1 MNKQEIL
8 NEYTKQQF
16 IDFLRNDNNSQI
28 LELLNQEG
36 ISILKNSHL
45 KEEKIKL
52 ILTYSKYKNEL
63 LQNIDFIDLIISS
76 NINKYY
82 ALLKDLDNKTYET
95 ILNRCIQLNIDDNTL
110 SRLFTIFSNEF
121 KLYVI
126 ERKLLEK
133 NIIIKVFNKSHNPQ
147 IVEKIL
153 NTYDIDLTNESV
165 NVSLLFEKAK
175 KHYFKEKSINI
186 KQHLITKELAK
197 RLYKEF
203 DIFKLRKV
211 LNDAQYSVNID
222 VLNEYV
228 KSEEE
233 KHIYEE
239 SLTFPYNE
247 MFDCYKENKIDE
259 FNLLCKKYNVNSSD
273 ITINMNKYG
282 IRNNSLE
289 EVFNNLKKLSDRN
302 ISNYIIDYHFEE
314 NYHNIIL
321 DITELLEYNYDGNIT
336 ISKDKL
342 DLYEKIMNID
352 YFTKEEKI
360 ELHETLKKYNIKE
373 MFYDDMRYA
382 RDMVSESIKEYS
394 LTKES
399 LEEFKDVKLSKEYG
413 VDVYNMDGKPF
424 FALIKTGR
432 KITNKYP
439 VGHSFSLVGTNAM
452 AVFGN
457 KSYGETY
464 VYDSKDLTKEQIVH
478 VFPYDSYTRYKPFE
492 EIEEASMRVNV
503 LMTPQKL
510 TTYSSSYNELLV
522 LERGN
527 DETYMDEYIPRLKQ
541 IALYCIDE
549 ITENDIQIA
558 KQNNV
563 GIVLIDSSKYQEYL
577 SNKRT
582 INNYEE
588 NKYNYF
594 NGTYEK
600 EYYEER
606 RR

>member
-1 MNKQEIL
+1 
-8 NEYTKQQF
+8 
-16 IDFLRNDNNSQI
+16 
-28 LELLNQEG
+28 
-36 ISILKNSHL
+36 
-45 KEEKIKL
+45 
-52 ILTYSKYKNEL
+52 
-63 LQNIDFIDLIISS
+63 
-76 NINKYY
+76 
-82 ALLKDLDNKTYET
+82 
-95 ILNRCIQLNIDDNTL
+95 
-110 SRLFTIFSNEF
+110 
-121 KLYVI
+121 
-126 ERKLLEK
+126 
-133 NIIIKVFNKSHNPQ
+133 
-147 IVEKIL
+147 
-153 NTYDIDLTNESV
+153 
-165 NVSLLFEKAK
+165 
-175 KHYFKEKSINI
+175 
-186 KQHLITKELAK
+186 
-197 RLYKEF
+197 
-203 DIFKLRKV
+203 
-211 LNDAQYSVNID
+211 
-222 VLNEYV
+222 
-228 KSEEE
+228 
-233 KHIYEE
+233 
-239 SLTFPYNE
+239 
-247 MFDCYKENKIDE
+247 
-259 FNLLCKKYNVNSSD
+259 
-273 ITINMNKYG
+273 
-282 IRNNSLE
+282 
-289 EVFNNLKKLSDRN
+289 
-302 ISNYIIDYHFEE
+302 
-314 NYHNIIL
+314 
-321 DITELLEYNYDGNIT
+321 
-336 ISKDKL
+336 
-342 DLYEKIMNID
+342 MNID
-352 YFTKEEKI
+352 YLTKEEKI

-510 TTYSSSYNELLV
+510 TIYSSSYNELLV